1 MKNEY
6 NANMALAQKLPTWQ
20 KPSICKRT
28 ARGISLAYRIK
39 KLFGI
44 V

>member
-1 MKNEY
+1 MSEY
-6 NANMALAQKLPTWQ
+6 TANIELAKPVPTWQ

-39 KLFGI
+39 KLLGI
-44 V
+44 I